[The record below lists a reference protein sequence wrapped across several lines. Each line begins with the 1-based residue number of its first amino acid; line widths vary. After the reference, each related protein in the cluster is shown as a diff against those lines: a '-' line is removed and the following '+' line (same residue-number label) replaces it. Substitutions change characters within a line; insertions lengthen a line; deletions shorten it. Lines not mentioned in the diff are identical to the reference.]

1 MPIPFGEAMAMPLLA
16 GGGGGA
22 AAGGAAAGASLA
34 ALGPFMLGTAA
45 LQGGFQALGGVM
57 EQKASDKAIE
67 EFNKNKFRDLGI
79 AAWLSDREQGR
90 EMAALREGYNFM
102 LSPVAQQKADRDAR
116 TAFALAGKFDPYLF
130 GMKDRFI

>member
-1 MPIPFGEAMAMPLLA
+1 MIPFGEAMAMPLLA

-22 AAGGAAAGASLA
+22 AAGAGMA
-34 ALGPFMLGTAA
+34 ALGPWALGATA

-57 EQKASDKAIE
+57 EQKAADKAIE

-79 AAWLSDREQGR
+79 AAWLSDREQGK

-102 LSPVAQQKADRDAR
+102 LSPVAQQKASQDAKR
-116 TAFALAGKFDPYLF
+116 AFSLAGKFDPYLSAWQ
-130 GMKDRFI
+130 GRF